1 MYSQFG
7 GTLVLQAIVLH
18 FVEVGRRERSFSI
31 ALKDKRRY
39 FGQLSE
45 CRALNASFT
54 RDME

>member
-1 MYSQFG
+1 M
-7 GTLVLQAIVLH
+7 LQAIVLH
-18 FVEVGRRERSFSI
+18 FVEVGRRERSFSK